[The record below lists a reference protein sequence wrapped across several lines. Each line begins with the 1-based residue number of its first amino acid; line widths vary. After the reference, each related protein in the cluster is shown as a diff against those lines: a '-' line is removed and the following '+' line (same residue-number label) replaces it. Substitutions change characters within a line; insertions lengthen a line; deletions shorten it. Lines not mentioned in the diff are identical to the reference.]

1 MNNKEIREL
10 SDKELRVAIA
20 DEKLN
25 LTKMTL
31 QNAVSPIENPKLIK
45 ESKLTIAR
53 MLTEKKAR
61 QLSNA

>member
-10 SDKELRVAIA
+10 SDKELSLAIA
-20 DEKLN
+20 EEKFN
-25 LTKMTL
+25 VTKLSM
-31 QNAVSPIENPKLIK
+31 QHAVSPIENPKLIK

-61 QLSNA
+61 QLAKA

>member
-10 SDKELRVAIA
+10 SDKELSKSIA
-20 DEKLN
+20 EEKLN

>member
-53 MLTEKKAR
+53 LLTEKKAR

>member
-10 SDKELRVAIA
+10 SDKELSIAIA
-20 DEKLN
+20 EEKFN
-25 LTKMTL
+25 VTKLSM
-31 QNAVSPIENPKLIK
+31 QHAVSPIENPKLIK

-61 QLSNA
+61 QLAKA